1 MKKKNKKEVL
11 ENKEHED
18 VTLYGETVPSTF
30 QWMTLDKQRKKAR
43 EHEHLSKK
51 K

>member
-11 ENKEHED
+11 EIKDHED
-18 VTLYGETVPSTF
+18 VTLYGESVPSNF
-30 QWMTLDKQRKKAR
+30 QWMTLDKQRKKAQ